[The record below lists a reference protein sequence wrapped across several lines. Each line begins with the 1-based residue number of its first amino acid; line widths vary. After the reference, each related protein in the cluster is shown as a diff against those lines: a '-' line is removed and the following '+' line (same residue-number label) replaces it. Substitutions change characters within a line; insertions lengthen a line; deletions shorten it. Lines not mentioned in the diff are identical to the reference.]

1 MFMRLL
7 YLRRNIAEI
16 DVLRSFYDAI
26 VIPELQ
32 KLEGCLFAGLLQSGE
47 DEKEGISLTL
57 WDTKTH
63 AENYE
68 TSGLFKKLL
77 KQASPFLDKS
87 SEWKVQLSEDL
98 ELEFA
103 QKDDEPELGEYE
115 VTMHERVKSTLFEKH
130 SKMYVRIV
138 SHILQKDKLSE
149 FREIY
154 SERIIPQ
161 LRSTKGCQFSY
172 LIESLHKGNE
182 VVSISI
188 WDSKKDA
195 DEFER
200 SGLFNE
206 LVNELRPT
214 FSQFFQWKM
223 ALESR
228 SGDKVQTNEDV
239 KISDYK
245 VVTGKNLRRN
255 APENR

>member
-1 MFMRLL
+1 
-7 YLRRNIAEI
+7 
-16 DVLRSFYDAI
+16 
-26 VIPELQ
+26 
-32 KLEGCLFAGLLQSGE
+32 
-47 DEKEGISLTL
+47 
-57 WDTKTH
+57 
-63 AENYE
+63 
-68 TSGLFKKLL
+68 LFKKLL
-77 KQASPFLDKS
+77 EQAAPFLDQT

-98 ELEFA
+98 ELEYA
-103 QKDDEPELGEYE
+103 QKDEEPELGEYE

-138 SHILQKDKLSE
+138 SHILQKDKLDQ
-149 FREIY
+149 FRDIY

-172 LIESLHKGNE
+172 LIESLHKENE

-195 DEFER
+195 DNFER

-223 ALESR
+223 ALESK
-228 SGDKVQTNEDV
+228 SGDKVKTNEDV
-239 KISDYK
+239 MIADYK
-245 VVTGKNLRRN
+245 VVTGKNLRRS